1 VDPLAERT
9 EDPEEARRM
18 VRRTTRRFVEYL
30 HLVRPRDGEDGG
42 DLDVRLEVEVGD
54 EEEAE
59 AADEEG
65 ITIETETAVEGDDDE
80 PERGIVRRIRVPD
93 DPGTLAHL
101 LSGIVQIDLVQKQ
114 ALLEADTVEER
125 LAGLEAVLDQEL
137 LLLGR
142 RLRRF
147 EPDARATEQRRN

>member
-1 VDPLAERT
+1 
-9 EDPEEARRM
+9 M
-18 VRRTTRRFVEYL
+18 
-30 HLVRPRDGEDGG
+30 
-42 DLDVRLEVEVGD
+42 
-54 EEEAE
+54 
-59 AADEEG
+59 
-65 ITIETETAVEGDDDE
+65 
-80 PERGIVRRIRVPD
+80 PD

-147 EPDARATEQRRN
+147 EPDARGVDQRRN